1 MERIVKKITFV
12 VGGCR
17 SGKSGHAQRLAEA
30 ASSRLRVYIATCIP
44 HDEEMKDRVARHRG
58 DRDRTWRTVE
68 APIELPA
75 AVTAA
80 SNSGNVVLVDCLTLW
95 TTNLLLS
102 PEASPRIPRYIEEL
116 ESALNRAAGPVILVS
131 NEVGA
136 GIVPENRLARL
147 FRDVMGTVNQ
157 RIAAAADEV
166 VWTVAGIPVTIKGE
180 RPPI

>member
-1 MERIVKKITFV
+1 MKKVTFV

-17 SGKSGHAQRLAEA
+17 SGKSGHAQKVAEA
-30 ASSRLRVYIATCIP
+30 ASSTRRVYIATCIP
-44 HDEEMKDRVARHRG
+44 HDEEMEERVARHRN
-58 DRDRTWRTVE
+58 DRDGNWRTVE
-68 APIELPA
+68 APIELPD

-80 SNSGNVVLVDCLTLW
+80 AENGNVVLVDCLTLW

-102 PEASPRIPRYIEEL
+102 PEASPHINRYTERLID
-116 ESALNRAAGPVILVS
+116 ALDRSGCPVILVS

-157 RIAAAADEV
+157 RIAAVADEV
-166 VWTVAGIPVTIKGE
+166 IWTVAGIPVTIKGE
-180 RPPI
+180 KRPSA